1 MESFLKEQLKRI
13 QNLAE
18 QVSSLER
25 RAAEM
30 TSGRTN
36 EPASI
41 SHGPLADVKD
51 LRPYSSVDVPESSEA
66 PVPIRKAS
74 WSRKRRRR

>member
-30 TSGRTN
+30 TSGRTK
-36 EPASI
+36 EPAI

-51 LRPYSSVDVPESSEA
+51 LRPYRSVDVPESSDA
-66 PVPIRKAS
+66 PVTVRKAS
-74 WSRKRRRR
+74 WSRKRRHR